1 MLYQIEPKLSTL
13 LLFFCIRVGFFVL
26 FYVLF
31 SAIKHPKES
40 SLWGK
45 VCVFTS
51 SHCGPMSWALAV
63 VLVLGSS
70 CSPASSISSQRVQVL
85 LHTRLEG

>member
-31 SAIKHPKES
+31 SAIDRKS
-40 SLWGK
+40 
-45 VCVFTS
+45 
-51 SHCGPMSWALAV
+51 V
-63 VLVLGSS
+63 V
-70 CSPASSISSQRVQVL
+70 
-85 LHTRLEG
+85 

>member
-31 SAIKHPKES
+31 SAIKDRKS
-40 SLWGK
+40 
-45 VCVFTS
+45 
-51 SHCGPMSWALAV
+51 V
-63 VLVLGSS
+63 V
-70 CSPASSISSQRVQVL
+70 
-85 LHTRLEG
+85 